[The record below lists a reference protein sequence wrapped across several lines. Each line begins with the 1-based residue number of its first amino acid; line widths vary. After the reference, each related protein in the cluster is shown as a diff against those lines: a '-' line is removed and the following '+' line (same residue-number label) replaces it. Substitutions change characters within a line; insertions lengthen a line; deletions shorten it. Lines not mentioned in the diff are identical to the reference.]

1 VDSINPIQCAV
12 FLTIA
17 FVLAG
22 LLQSCWLRS
31 RWSRRY
37 FGAPLDARRT
47 LRGRRIL
54 GDNKTYRGFV
64 GMIPATGL
72 SFLTLRM
79 LVEGLPESQRDGLW
93 PLPWSGY
100 LLLGCW
106 VGFGFMFGELPNSFV
121 KRRIGIAPGAAP
133 VEAWGRV
140 ACFLVDRVDSIF
152 GGLLALAVVVIV
164 PAFTWIIILVVGPVF
179 HWSFNLLLYY
189 WGVKARPA

>member
-1 VDSINPIQCAV
+1 VDTINSIQCAV

-17 FVLAG
+17 FVMAG
-22 LLQSCWLRS
+22 LVQSCWLRS
-31 RWSRRY
+31 RWSSRY

-47 LRGRRIL
+47 LGGRRIL

-79 LVEGLPESQRDGLW
+79 LVELLPETQRSGLW
-93 PLPWSGY
+93 QLTWSGY
-100 LLLGCW
+100 LFLGCW
-106 VGFGFMFGELPNSFV
+106 VGFGFMLGELPNSFV

-133 VEAWGRV
+133 MDGWSKVT
-140 ACFLVDRVDSIF
+140 CFLIDRLDSIL
-152 GGLLALAVVVIV
+152 GGLLALAIVVSV
-164 PAFTWIIILVVGPVF
+164 PAFTWIVILIVGPVF
-179 HWSFNLLLYY
+179 HWSFNLLLFY